1 MKITD
6 IKTIRLRASLPSAGQ
21 VHSRSGV
28 RASRSALL
36 VKVNT
41 DEGITGIGSCSGNA
55 TLIEIIVDRMLK
67 PLLVGMDPTNI
78 EQVWDKA
85 YFRGGV
91 RALGS
96 RGIGVVALS
105 GIDIA
110 LWDILGKV
118 KGLPIYQLLG
128 GPRREKV
135 PVYATALYPDLVER
149 VVQKAVSLAE
159 QGFRALKIKVGFD
172 LAQDVAIVGAVRKQL
187 GKDFTI
193 MTDANQGYKIDAAI
207 KAAIAFAELG
217 VTWLEE
223 PLFCEDIEAHAR
235 LKRQSQVPI
244 ALGENLH
251 TRFAF
256 EAFMAR
262 NAVDYLQPDIARA
275 GGISEI
281 MKISE
286 LATRYTLP
294 VSLHTWGDGVA
305 LAASLHLSTAL
316 ENSPIMELD
325 TTHNPLRTDILSQ
338 PLEFRGGFMI
348 VPQGPGLGV
357 TLDPVAIK
365 KYAFSGAE
373 EIALWKEPVSA
384 SV

>member
-1 MKITD
+1 MKITEL
-6 IKTIRLRASLPSAGQ
+6 KTIRLRASLPSAGQ

-36 VKVNT
+36 VEVHT
-41 DEGITGIGSCSGNA
+41 DEGITGIGSCSGNGM
-55 TLIEIIVDRMLK
+55 LIEIIVERVLK
-67 PLLVGMDPTNI
+67 RLLVGMDPTNI
-78 EQVWDKA
+78 EEVWDKA
-85 YFRGGV
+85 YFRGGI
-91 RALGS
+91 REFGS

-118 KGLPIYQLLG
+118 KGLPVYKLLA
-128 GPRREKV
+128 GPRRERVK
-135 PVYATALYPDLVER
+135 VYATALYPDAVER
-149 VVQKAVSLAE
+149 VVDKAVTLAE
-159 QGFRALKIKVGFD
+159 RGFRAVKIKVGFD
-172 LAQDVAIVGAVRKQL
+172 LAQDVAIVGAVRRQL

-207 KAAIAFAELG
+207 KAAAAFAELG

-235 LKRQSQVPI
+235 LKSQSQVPI

-262 NAVDYLQPDIARA
+262 NAVDYLQPDVARA

-281 MKISE
+281 MKIGQI
-286 LATRYTLP
+286 ADHYQLP

-305 LAASLHLSTAL
+305 LAASLHLSAAL
-316 ENSPIMELD
+316 ENSPVMELD
-325 TTHNPLRTDILSQ
+325 TTHNPLRTEILNQQ
-338 PLEFRGGFMI
+338 PEFRDGFMI
-348 VPQGPGLGV
+348 APQGPGLGV
-357 TLDPVAIK
+357 ALDPAAIR
-365 KYAFSGAE
+365 KYAFSGTE
-373 EIALWKEPVSA
+373 EVALWKEPVSA
-384 SV
+384 PV

>member
-6 IKTIRLRASLPSAGQ
+6 VKTIRLRASLPSTGQ

-36 VKVNT
+36 VEVHT
-41 DEGITGIGSCSGNA
+41 DEGITGIGSCSGNGM
-55 TLIEIIVDRMLK
+55 LIEIIVDRVLK
-67 PLLVGMDPTNI
+67 RLLVGTDPTNI
-78 EQVWDKA
+78 EEVWDKA
-85 YFRGGV
+85 YFRGGI
-91 RALGS
+91 REFGS

-118 KGLPIYQLLG
+118 KGLPVHKLLG
-128 GPRREKV
+128 GAKRDKV
-135 PVYATALYPDLVER
+135 PVYATALYPDAVER
-149 VVQKAVSLAE
+149 VVQRAVAFAE

-172 LAQDVAIVGAVRKQL
+172 LGQDVEIVGAVRARL

-207 KAAIAFAELG
+207 KAAASFAEFD

-223 PLFCEDIEAHAR
+223 PMFMEDIEAHAR
-235 LKRQSQVPI
+235 LKSQSQVPI
-244 ALGENLH
+244 AVGENLH

-262 NAVDYLQPDIARA
+262 KAVDYLQPDVARA

-281 MKISE
+281 VKIAE
-286 LATRYTLP
+286 LAGRYQLP

-316 ENSPIMELD
+316 ENSPVMELD
-325 TTHNPLRTDILSQ
+325 TTYNPLRTEILSQ
-338 PLEFRGGFMI
+338 PPEFRDGFMI
-348 VPQGPGLGV
+348 APQGPGLGV
-357 TLDPVAIK
+357 ALNPAAIG
-365 KYAFSGAE
+365 KYAFSGTE
-373 EIALWKEPVSA
+373 EVSLWKAPVSA
-384 SV
+384 PV

>member
-6 IKTIRLRASLPSAGQ
+6 IKTIRLRASLPSEGQ

-36 VKVNT
+36 VEVHT
-41 DEGITGIGSCSGNA
+41 DEGITGIGSCSGNGM
-55 TLIEIIVDRMLK
+55 LIEIIVDRILK

-78 EQVWDKA
+78 EQIWDKA

-110 LWDILGKV
+110 LWDILGKIR
-118 KGLPIYQLLG
+118 GLPIYQLLG

-135 PVYATALYPDLVER
+135 RVYATALYPDAVER
-149 VVQKAVSLAE
+149 VVQKAVALAE

-172 LAQDVAIVGAVRKQL
+172 LAQDVAIVAAVRKQL

-193 MTDANQGYKIDAAI
+193 MTDANQGYKIDPAV
-207 KAAIAFAELG
+207 KAATAFRELG

-235 LKRQSQVPI
+235 LKSQSQVPI

-262 NAVDYLQPDIARA
+262 NAVDFLQPDVARA

-281 MKISE
+281 MQIAVIAEKYQRPI
-286 LATRYTLP
+286 
-294 VSLHTWGDGVA
+294 SLHTWGDGVA
-305 LAASLHLSTAL
+305 LAASLHLSAAL
-316 ENSPIMELD
+316 KNSPIMELD
-325 TTHNPLRTDILSQ
+325 LTHNPLRAELTDW
-338 PLEFRGGFMI
+338 PLEQHDGLMT
-348 VPQGPGLGV
+348 PPDAPGLGIN
-357 TLDPVAIK
+357 LIPQALK
-365 KYAFSGAE
+365 KYAFAGPE
-373 EIALWKEPVSA
+373 EITLWQEPVA
-384 SV
+384 AR

>member
-6 IKTIRLRASLPSAGQ
+6 IKTISLRASLPSGGQ
-21 VHSRSGV
+21 VHSRSGM

-36 VKVNT
+36 VEVHT
-41 DEGITGIGSCSGNA
+41 DEGITGIGSCSGNGM
-55 TLIEIIVDRMLK
+55 LIEIIMDRILK
-67 PLLVGMDPTNI
+67 PLLVGMDPSNI
-78 EQVWDKA
+78 EQIWDKA

-110 LWDILGKV
+110 LWDILGKI

-135 PVYATALYPDLVER
+135 RVYATALYPDAVER
-149 VVQKAVSLAE
+149 VVQKAVALAE
-159 QGFRALKIKVGFD
+159 QGFHALKIKVGFD
-172 LAQDVAIVGAVRKQL
+172 LTQDVAIVGAVRRQL

-193 MTDANQGYKIDAAI
+193 MTDANQGYKIDSAV
-207 KAAIAFAELG
+207 KAATAFREFG

-235 LKRQSQVPI
+235 LKSQSQVPI

-256 EAFMAR
+256 EAFMSR
-262 NAVDYLQPDIARA
+262 NAVDFLQPDVARA

-281 MKISE
+281 MQIAA
-286 LATRYTLP
+286 LAEKYQRP
-294 VSLHTWGDGVA
+294 ISLHTWGDGVA
-305 LAASLHLSTAL
+305 LAASLHLSAAL
-316 ENSPIMELD
+316 KNSPIMELD
-325 TTHNPLRTDILSQ
+325 LTYNPLRAELTDS
-338 PLEFRGGFMI
+338 PLEQHHGLMT
-348 VPQGPGLGV
+348 PPDGPGWGINLIPQA
-357 TLDPVAIK
+357 LK
-365 KYAFSGAE
+365 KYAFSGPE
-373 EIALWKEPVSA
+373 EITLWQEPVA
-384 SV
+384 AR

>member
-6 IKTIRLRASLPSAGQ
+6 IKTIRLRASLPSEGK
-21 VHSRSGV
+21 VHSGSGV

-36 VKVNT
+36 VEVHT
-41 DEGITGIGSCSGNA
+41 DEGITGIGSCSGNGM
-55 TLIEIIVDRMLK
+55 LIEIIVDRILK

-78 EQVWDKA
+78 EQIWDKA

-91 RALGS
+91 RALRS

-110 LWDILGKV
+110 LWDILGKIR
-118 KGLPIYQLLG
+118 GLPIYQLLG

-135 PVYATALYPDLVER
+135 RVYATALYPDAVER
-149 VVQKAVSLAE
+149 VVQKAVALAE
-159 QGFRALKIKVGFD
+159 QGFCALKIKVGFD
-172 LAQDVAIVGAVRKQL
+172 LAQEVAIVGAVRKQL

-193 MTDANQGYKIDAAI
+193 MTDANQGYKIDSAV
-207 KAAIAFAELG
+207 KAATAFRELG

-235 LKRQSQVPI
+235 LKSQSQVPI

-262 NAVDYLQPDIARA
+262 NAVDFLQPDVARA

-281 MKISE
+281 MQIAVIAEKYQRPI
-286 LATRYTLP
+286 
-294 VSLHTWGDGVA
+294 SLHTWGDGVA
-305 LAASLHLSTAL
+305 LAASLHLSVAL
-316 ENSPIMELD
+316 KNSPIMELD
-325 TTHNPLRTDILSQ
+325 LTHNPLRAELTDW
-338 PLEFRGGFMI
+338 PLEQHDGFMT
-348 VPQGPGLGV
+348 PPDGPGLGINLIPQALKKYTFAGPEEI
-357 TLDPVAIK
+357 TLWQEPVA
-365 KYAFSGAE
+365 AR
-373 EIALWKEPVSA
+373 
-384 SV
+384 